1 VPPTRTPPPAP
12 PVPPAEALARLLP
25 PEVDLA
31 TGAGLRHEAAVP
43 VWFGM
48 VWGRLG
54 RGDLAWAQWDR
65 VRLAVLQ
72 PWIAAERGRLLREL
86 GDHRAAAALEWP
98 ALAAAEDPVD
108 QVMLRLSLA
117 ADAVGL
123 GDLAAARRRLAGAS
137 EQLETLSDGPRR
149 ERQRLRAAW
158 VAVEVALLAGD
169 PAPTALLPR
178 WGSVAP
184 PDLAALPGLD
194 ALPDLAAQPA
204 PGGAL
209 VLPAPYASG
218 TVFHRAKGCLFAGV
232 LARDRTL
239 LHLAARDAPP
249 ALRWAVYLAL
259 ASLGGSDAE
268 VAHARARAETDRA
281 RVVPPPVPGGSST
294 PSGAPPGGLP
304 EDPPDSPPDSPP
316 ESPELSPPDG
326 LPDSPPN
333 GRGDLPEAPPSRG

>member
-1 VPPTRTPPPAP
+1 MPTTRTPPPPAP
-12 PVPPAEALARLLP
+12 PVPPVDALARLLP

-43 VWFGM
+43 VWYGM

-137 EQLETLSDGPRR
+137 AQL
-149 ERQRLRAAW
+149 
-158 VAVEVALLAGD
+158 AVIDDDPTASLIVCTQSQSGGSSSADTFTANLCDTGD
-169 PAPTALLPR
+169 PATTRVVGDLELVIIALQPNS
-178 WGSVAP
+178 GSVISGVTFT
-184 PDLAALPGLD
+184 LPTGWT
-194 ALPDLAAQPA
+194 P
-204 PGGAL
+204 
-209 VLPAPYASG
+209 VLLISPSTA
-218 TVFHRAKGCLFAGV
+218 RAGV
-232 LARDRTL
+232 I
-239 LHLAARDAPP
+239 
-249 ALRWAVYLAL
+249 
-259 ASLGGSDAE
+259 
-268 VAHARARAETDRA
+268 
-281 RVVPPPVPGGSST
+281 
-294 PSGAPPGGLP
+294 
-304 EDPPDSPPDSPP
+304 
-316 ESPELSPPDG
+316 
-326 LPDSPPN
+326 
-333 GRGDLPEAPPSRG
+333 